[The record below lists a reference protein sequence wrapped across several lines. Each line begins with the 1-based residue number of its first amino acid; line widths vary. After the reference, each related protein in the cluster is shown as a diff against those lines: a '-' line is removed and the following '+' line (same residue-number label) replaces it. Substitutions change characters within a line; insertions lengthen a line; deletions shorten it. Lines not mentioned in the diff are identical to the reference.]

1 MTFHLPDLYRN
12 ALHCACP
19 RCGKGRLFK
28 SPYTLEVAQT
38 CDQCGLQIAKND
50 SGDGPAVFLI
60 FILGFSLVPLA
71 LLLDALMRPPIW
83 VHAIIWT
90 IAALGICAFTLRP
103 AKALTI
109 GIQFKYRPQD
119 WEV

>member
-1 MTFHLPDLYRN
+1 VASDLYRN
-12 ALHCACP
+12 AWRCACP
-19 RCGKGRLFK
+19 RCGEGRLFK
-28 SPYTLEVAQT
+28 SRYTLDVAER
-38 CDQCGLQIAKND
+38 CDKCGLELAKND

-71 LLLDALMRPPIW
+71 LITDALFAPPVW

-90 IAALGICAFTLRP
+90 LAALGICALTLRP

-119 WEV
+119 WES